1 MTWNPGGNGRPGG
14 PRGPRPPDL
23 DALVEQAL
31 RESRERLRR
40 MLPGGF
46 GGSRGILLILLVLVG
61 LWLVSGFYTVGP
73 EEQGVELYFGRWTGV
88 TRDPGLHYHLPIP
101 IATAVTPKV
110 TRVNRV
116 DIGFRADE
124 RRTAAVRNIV
134 EESQMLTG
142 DENIVDVNFTVL
154 WRIKDAGRFLF
165 NVRDPEAT
173 VKTAAESAMRE
184 VIGRTPIASA
194 LAEGR
199 RQVEEQTAMLLQG
212 ILDEYTVGIEITE
225 LQLQRVD
232 PPEPVIDAFRDVQ
245 RARAD
250 LERLRNQAEAYANDI
265 IPRARGEAAKLEQ
278 QAEAYKLEVVARS
291 EGDAQRF
298 LSVYNAYR
306 RARDVT
312 RRRIYLET
320 LEAVLRGTDKI
331 LIDESATRSGGVVPY
346 LPLPEV
352 ERRRASEP
360 APEGGK

>member
-1 MTWNPGGNGRPGG
+1 
-14 PRGPRPPDL
+14 
-23 DALVEQAL
+23 VEQAL
-31 RESRERLRR
+31 REGRERLRKI
-40 MLPGGF
+40 LPGGL
-46 GGSRGILLILLVLVG
+46 GSSRGYLLILAVLVAVWLASG
-61 LWLVSGFYTVGP
+61 LYIVEP
-73 EEQGVELYFGRWTGV
+73 DEQGVELYFGRWSGATL
-88 TRDPGLHYHLPIP
+88 DPGLHYHLPVP
-101 IATAVTPKV
+101 IATAFTPKV

-124 RRTAAVRNIV
+124 RRPASVRNIV

-142 DENIVDVNFTVL
+142 DENIVDVNVTVL
-154 WRIKDAGRFLF
+154 WRIKDAGEFLF

-173 VKTAAESAMRE
+173 VKMVAESAMRE
-184 VIGRTPIASA
+184 VVGRTPIARA

-199 RQVEEQTAMLLQG
+199 GQVEEETAALFQG
-212 ILDEYTVGIEITE
+212 ILDEYAAGIEITE

-250 LERLRNQAEAYANDI
+250 LERLRNEAEAYANDI
-265 IPRARGEAAKLEQ
+265 TPRARGEAAKLEQ
-278 QAEAYKLEVVARS
+278 QAEAYKKEVVARS

-312 RRRIYLET
+312 TRRIYIET
-320 LEAVLRGTDKI
+320 LEEVLRGTDKI
-331 LIDESATRSGGVVPY
+331 LLDESASRAGGVVPY

-360 APEGGK
+360 AKESGK